1 MKLTQNALA
10 VAAILALFLGGQAM
24 AGEDRTGSAASGE
37 TVAPCHDTT
46 NVSATAL
53 PAEAPWIS
61 LAITNGKGIGLS
73 QEQTR
78 TLEKLRSDFQQL
90 SKGQMKAIANAERE
104 LNQLLQGDP
113 VKLSL
118 VREQVDR
125 IGALN
130 NDLRQRRIETLLEGR
145 TVLDAEQQE
154 KLQELVARSAVE
166 KHNTMM
172 ERYHGQARPPR
183 GMM

>member
-1 MKLTQNALA
+1 MKHTQHALA
-10 VAAILALFLGGQAM
+10 VVAILALFLGGQAM
-24 AGEDRTGSAASGE
+24 AGEARTGSAASGE
-37 TVAPCHDTT
+37 TAAPCHDTT

-61 LAITNGKGIGLS
+61 LALLNGKGVGLS

-90 SKGQMKAIANAERE
+90 STRQMEAIANAERK
-104 LNQLLQGDP
+104 LSQLLQGVP

-118 VREQVDR
+118 VRQQVDR
-125 IGALN
+125 IGALH

-145 TVLDAEQQE
+145 TVLNAGQKV

-166 KHNTMM
+166 KHNAIM
-172 ERYHGQARPPR
+172 ERHHGQAMPPR